1 MSTRGCT
8 ALAAVIL
15 TAMLLACGPASTGTP
30 SLADPATVETGRIAP
45 AAPTVTMEPT
55 PEVAALVAL
64 YHATNGESWTVND
77 NWLADAPIGTWYG
90 VGVDGEGR
98 VFSLALDD
106 NQLTGEISPELGNL
120 VNLQGLLLNYNQLTG
135 EIPPEL
141 GNLVNLQGLLLGYNR
156 LTGEIPPELGNLVNL
171 EWLLLDGNQLTGRLP
186 IELANVEVLCLF
198 RQPANRRD
206 TAELGPPVLKVASV
220 GLRRSDAR
228 PHFSDARW
236 DTG

>member
-171 EWLLLDGNQLTGRLP
+171 QGLLLGYNRLTGEIP
-186 IELANVEVLCLF
+186 PELGNLVNLQGLLLGYNR
-198 RQPANRRD
+198 RQPVDGEIAHRACQRGS
-206 TAELGPPVLKVASV
+206 TMPFPATS
-220 GLRRSDAR
+220 
-228 PHFSDARW
+228 
-236 DTG
+236 